1 MRSALLKKSWLVI
14 LLAFVLPLLLVYGWW
29 GGFNSVRIEQA
40 ERGPYVYA
48 YLAHSGAYA
57 KIPETQ
63 HQVLQA
69 LRAQHVTPL
78 QPISVLFDDPRHV
91 PSNQLRAY
99 TGFVVQAGDVI
110 RPPLKRGEIPRRK
123 VLLGQVKAAELLAPS
138 KTYQALY
145 DYLKTQQRDITM
157 PAVELYNSPAEI
169 YRIGEFTVEIQQ

>member
-1 MRSALLKKSWLVI
+1 MRALLKKSWLVI

-29 GGFNSVRIEQA
+29 GGFNAVRIEQT

-48 YLAHSGAYA
+48 YLTHRGAYA
-57 KIPETQ
+57 KMSETQ

-69 LRAQHVTPL
+69 LVAQHLTPL

-91 PSNQLRAY
+91 APMQLRAN
-99 TGFVVQAGDVI
+99 TGFLVQAGDVI
-110 RPPLKRGEIPRRK
+110 RAPLVRGEIPRRK
-123 VLLGQVKAAELLAPS
+123 VLLGRVNAAELLAPS

-145 DYLKTQQRDITM
+145 NYLKMQHRDLSM

-169 YRIGEFTVEIQQ
+169 YRIGEFSVELQQ